1 MVGDGKARSLL
12 LCSALESNAPLCY
25 YCLFVV
31 VLSVNKKRKFVACIL
46 HKLYAFRILIPN
58 LKTINLTFGG
68 LSPILY
74 VKEDLNFGRFFRFY
88 FVMELNKIV
97 LLPIPTGWGD
107 SNRPMGDGL
116 WLLNGFLQNLIT
128 LL

>member
-1 MVGDGKARSLL
+1 MFFSG
-12 LCSALESNAPLCY
+12 
-25 YCLFVV
+25 F
-31 VLSVNKKRKFVACIL
+31 IL
-46 HKLYAFRILIPN
+46 GPN

-74 VKEDLNFGRFFRFY
+74 VKDDLNFGRFFRFY

-107 SNRPMGDGL
+107 SNRPTSDGL
-116 WLLNGFLQNLIT
+116 WSLNGFLQNLS
-128 LL
+128 LCSDD